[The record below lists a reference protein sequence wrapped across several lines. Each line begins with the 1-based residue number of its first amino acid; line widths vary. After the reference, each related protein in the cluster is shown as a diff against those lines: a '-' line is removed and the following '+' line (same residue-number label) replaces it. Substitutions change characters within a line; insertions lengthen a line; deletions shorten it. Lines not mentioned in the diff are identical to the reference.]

1 MKRLLG
7 LTLASALVLGACGSH
22 DGDKKEE
29 SKKLKQRK
37 ITKIKRKK
45 LKKKQKRKK
54 KMLIKTITIIK

>member
-45 LKKKQKRKK
+45 LKKKQKRKRK
-54 KMLIKTITIIK
+54 C